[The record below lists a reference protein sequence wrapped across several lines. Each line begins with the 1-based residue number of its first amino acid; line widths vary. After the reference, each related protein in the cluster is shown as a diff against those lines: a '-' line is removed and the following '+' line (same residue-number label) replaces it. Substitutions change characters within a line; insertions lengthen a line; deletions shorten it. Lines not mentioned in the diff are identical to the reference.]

1 MQNGEQVGEGRLN
14 CSGNKGQAVAQSCK
28 CTLHYFD
35 KCNFPQHPFTH
46 SNTDI
51 QVLEA
56 AIDWTSRV
64 SVSGVKPLSK
74 STHSLACALRHTPYT
89 LPCTFRHVWVYTH
102 NPLHVRC
109 PRTIFQNTTTWD
121 LKTLL
126 SSSPNS
132 GEAYCR
138 ARQRELHRQGGVPR
152 THRAH
157 VRDMAERLRSGA
169 HQALLRQYICK

>member
-1 MQNGEQVGEGRLN
+1 MQLSPAPIHSVKYWHSGLRSSHRLDFQSF
-14 CSGNKGQAVAQSCK
+14 CHRGQAFI
-28 CTLHYFD
+28 HD
-35 KCNFPQHPFTH
+35 H
-46 SNTDI
+46 
-51 QVLEA
+51 
-56 AIDWTSRV
+56 
-64 SVSGVKPLSK
+64 
-74 STHSLACALRHTPYT
+74 THSLACALRHTPHT
-89 LPCTFRHVWVYTH
+89 LPCTLRHVWVYTH

-126 SSSPNS
+126 SSSPNF

-138 ARQRELHRQGGVPR
+138 ARQRELHGQGGVPR

-169 HQALLRQYICK
+169 HQLYCDSTYANEYNSPFKKVRHMKVCKFPGPWVSELQERKS